1 MACRP
6 TPVDSTSGP
15 DLADVVNAEVALA
28 LGMARA
34 EGLAPDRAVAVG
46 LGAGVAVPPPVE
58 VVPPALADVS
68 PLSRPDVVVPPA
80 AAALPAAA
88 EAACAPGDGLAEAVG
103 VPADAGAAWRRTA
116 VSTVRACATRSAGRL
131 R

>member
-28 LGMARA
+28 LGTARA
-34 EGLAPDRAVAVG
+34 DGLAPDRAVAVG

-68 PLSRPDVVVPPA
+68 PLSCPDVVVPPT
-80 AAALPAAA
+80 AALPAAA